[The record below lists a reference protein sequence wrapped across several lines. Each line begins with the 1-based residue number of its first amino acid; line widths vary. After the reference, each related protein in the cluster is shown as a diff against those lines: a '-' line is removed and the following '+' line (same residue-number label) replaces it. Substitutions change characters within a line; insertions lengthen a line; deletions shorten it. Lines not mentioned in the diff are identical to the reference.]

1 MHAQTAPAACDG
13 TAHII
18 ADPRTVTATSFFI
31 LVIDYTP
38 LFDGIVPPKQILGL
52 PTSHRQRLFDPF
64 GICLIHLRSEME
76 KVLLL
81 QRVISDPVLH

>member
-38 LFDGIVPPKQILGL
+38 FIRRDC
-52 PTSHRQRLFDPF
+52 SA
-64 GICLIHLRSEME
+64 E
-76 KVLLL
+76 
-81 QRVISDPVLH
+81 

>member
-38 LFDGIVPPKQILGL
+38 FIRRHCSAETNSWSAYFPQAKTIRSVR
-52 PTSHRQRLFDPF
+52 HLFDPF
-64 GICLIHLRSEME
+64 AE
-76 KVLLL
+76 
-81 QRVISDPVLH
+81 